1 MLRFA
6 SCVQSGALRTIFP
19 AALFI
24 VVDMA
29 DRSAARIPSRQA
41 SLRQEEVA
49 VPVAQPEAAVAEA
62 AVPVA
67 QPEVAVAEA
76 AVPVAQPEAAAAEA
90 AVPVAQSEVAAA
102 EAAVPVAQP
111 EVAAAEAAVPVA
123 QSGEAEAA
131 AVPVSQQ
138 EAASPVAPPVEVALV
153 WPAAVLEPPVFLT
166 MAVQAA
172 PPDPARV
179 PAVVG
184 SEMGSV
190 RCRETAAV
198 VASAPQLRA
207 VAAHYRSGLAMGLG
221 RPSSRPARSRL
232 VSGSPSAASAAAA
245 ADLQSRQAAAVRS
258 AFPGWAWLRR
268 PAPQEPVAMP
278 SHLASEKATSKAE
291 SETPRVCL
299 VWRLEVKELQV
310 LASACRRQLAQLRP
324 AVQERVATS
333 AHQASEMES
342 ETGRV
347 CRASRLQAKE
357 LQVQGMACLRP
368 LAERQ
373 LAKLPVAALVV
384 CG

>member
-67 QPEVAVAEA
+67 QPEAAVAEA

-90 AVPVAQSEVAAA
+90 AVPVAQPEVAAAEAAVPVAQPEAAVA

-123 QSGEAEAA
+123 RREAAVPASQPEVAEAA
-131 AVPVSQQ
+131 VPASQQEEVAAEAAVVPVAQQ

-153 WPAAVLEPPVFLT
+153 WPAAVLEPPVVLT

-291 SETPRVCL
+291 SETPRVCQ

-333 AHQASEMES
+333 AH
-342 ETGRV
+342 
-347 CRASRLQAKE
+347 
-357 LQVQGMACLRP
+357 
-368 LAERQ
+368 
-373 LAKLPVAALVV
+373 
-384 CG
+384 

>member
-1 MLRFA
+1 MQLFGEVACPQCFGSRVAFK
-6 SCVQSGALRTIFP
+6 SGALRTIFP

-49 VPVAQPEAAVAEA
+49 VPVAQPE
-62 AVPVA
+62 
-67 QPEVAVAEA
+67 
-76 AVPVAQPEAAAAEA
+76 
-90 AVPVAQSEVAAA
+90 VAAA
-102 EAAVPVAQP
+102 EAAVPVAQL
-111 EVAAAEAAVPVA
+111 EVAAAEAAV
-123 QSGEAEAA
+123 
-131 AVPVSQQ
+131 VPVSQQ
-138 EAASPVAPPVEVALV
+138 EVEAAEAAVVPVWQQVVAAVVTVAQQEAALPVAPPVEVALV
-153 WPAAVLEPPVFLT
+153 WPAAVLEPPVVLT

-333 AHQASEMES
+333 AHQASEMEL

-357 LQVQGMACLRP
+357 LGMACLRP

>member
-1 MLRFA
+1 VAVLVA
-6 SCVQSGALRTIFP
+6 QQ
-19 AALFI
+19 AAE
-24 VVDMA
+24 
-29 DRSAARIPSRQA
+29 AA
-41 SLRQEEVA
+41 V
-49 VPVAQPEAAVAEA
+49 VPVAQPEAAV
-62 AVPVA
+62 PVA
-67 QPEVAVAEA
+67 QREV
-76 AVPVAQPEAAAAEA
+76 AAEA
-90 AVPVAQSEVAAA
+90 AV
-102 EAAVPVAQP
+102 VPVA
-111 EVAAAEAAVPVA
+111 
-123 QSGEAEAA
+123 
-131 AVPVSQQ
+131 QQ

-153 WPAAVLEPPVFLT
+153 WPAAVLEPPVVLT

-207 VAAHYRSGLAMGLG
+207 VAAHYRSGLAMDLG

-245 ADLQSRQAAAVRS
+245 ADLQSRQGAAVRS

-299 VWRLEVKELQV
+299 VWRLEVRELQV

-324 AVQERVATS
+324 AAQERVATS
-333 AHQASEMES
+333 AHQASEMEL
-342 ETGRV
+342 ETGQV

-384 CG
+384 CGSLHPEPTVWLAERVED